1 MKLSRY
7 SMNEKVNTLSENIAR
22 ITFKKHITMK
32 WKIRRQSYFDRKIE
46 IILRSTIKTKM
57 EHIKLEMEGIPAESN
72 IQV

>member
-1 MKLSRY
+1 
-7 SMNEKVNTLSENIAR
+7 MNEKVNTLSENIAR

>member
-1 MKLSRY
+1 
-7 SMNEKVNTLSENIAR
+7 MNEKVNTLSENIAR

-32 WKIRRQSYFDRKIE
+32 WKIRRQSYLDRKIE

-57 EHIKLEMEGIPAESN
+57 EHIKLEMGGIPAESN